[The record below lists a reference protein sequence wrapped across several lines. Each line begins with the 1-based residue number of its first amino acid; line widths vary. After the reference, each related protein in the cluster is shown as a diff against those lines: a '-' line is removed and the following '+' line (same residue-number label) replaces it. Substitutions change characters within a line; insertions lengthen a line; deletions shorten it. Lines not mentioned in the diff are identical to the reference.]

1 MIERTWV
8 LLKGKWRRLHWIDVD
23 NLVYLNYWII
33 TACCLHN
40 FTIDIPFA
48 GLDEP
53 LIDDDE
59 EEDEDFD
66 ERADQ
71 FEANAKRNRI
81 AVYLSEAED
90 TDDDSD

>member
-1 MIERTWV
+1 MDRCRQ
-8 LLKGKWRRLHWIDVD
+8 LDF
-23 NLVYLNYWII
+23 LNYWII
-33 TACCLHN
+33 TACCLYN
-40 FTIDIPFA
+40 FTIDIPIA
-48 GLDEP
+48 GLDKP

-71 FEANAKRNRI
+71 FEANEKRNRI

-90 TDDDSD
+90 TNDYSD